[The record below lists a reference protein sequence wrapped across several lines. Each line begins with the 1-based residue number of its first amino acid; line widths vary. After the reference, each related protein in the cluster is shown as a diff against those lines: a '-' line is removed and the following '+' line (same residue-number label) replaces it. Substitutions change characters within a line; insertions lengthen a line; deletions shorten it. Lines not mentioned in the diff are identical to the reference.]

1 MRIHALFLAAMAA
14 AAMASGPSQAADRRP
29 DPNPD
34 EPAAGIRLEAIYNVV
49 YAVQE
54 RLGSLGY
61 QPGGADGVWG
71 PNTRNAVNAYRRDN
85 DLWAGTGLDWD
96 VIEAMFGRDYIQW
109 KIDDRAASEGP
120 TPPEAVSTL

>member
-1 MRIHALFLAAMAA
+1 MRLQTVIPIAIAA
-14 AAMASGPSQAADRRP
+14 AAMASGPSHAADRRVES
-29 DPNPD
+29 NPD
-34 EPAAGIRLEAIYNVV
+34 EWAPDIRLEVIYNVV

-61 QPGGADGVWG
+61 EPGGADGVWG

-109 KIDDRAASEGP
+109 KLDDRASSE
-120 TPPEAVSTL
+120 